1 MGFMVYGWRWQA
13 WTQLFFIFAATP
25 AAHVSSQARGW
36 IRAAAEAYTM
46 AMAIPDLSRIFDLCC
61 SLRQWQILN
70 PVSKARGQTCIL
82 MSSQTLRWVLK
93 FLTMSPF
100 DFFFFF
106 FFLFWLPPGH
116 MEVPGPGI
124 ESKSELRP
132 RPQLQQHQILNP
144 LCWAGDQTSASTETS
159 WIINSLCNSGNSHYL
174 SLMYCLLV

>member
-106 FFLFWLPPGH
+106 FFFFFGCH
-116 MEVPGPGI
+116 QGI
-124 ESKSELRP
+124 WKFLG
-132 RPQLQQHQILNP
+132 QGLNP
-144 LCWAGDQTSASTETS
+144 SQSFDLGHSCSNIRYLTHCAGLGIKPVPPQRQAGSLTHCATVGTP
-159 WIINSLCNSGNSHYL
+159 IIW
-174 SLMYCLLV
+174 V